1 MKKTNISL
9 SSECTIGGARLC
21 HGRLGTRGVKTRA
34 TQKHKAFRHTSSGF
48 KWLMFHEEMTK
59 S

>member
-1 MKKTNISL
+1 MKKNKYITF
-9 SSECTIGGARLC
+9 SECTIGGARLC
-21 HGRLGTRGVKTRA
+21 HGRLGTRGIKTRA
-34 TQKHKAFRHTSSGF
+34 TQKHKVFRHMSSGF